1 MKLGNFL
8 DLYDN
13 WNGVLVINDDNLNC
27 LYYGDFWNIGIS
39 DFENR
44 EVAAFGFYDNELRV
58 RVR

>member
-1 MKLGNFL
+1 MKLRDFL
-8 DLYDN
+8 ELYDN

-27 LYYGDFWNIGIS
+27 LCYGDFWNAKIS

-44 EVAAFGFYDNELRV
+44 EVVAFGFYDNELCV